1 MMLKRALYLIVFLFI
16 SLASHAQVNMYLGG
30 NLQGNYSWIRGGD
43 ASKEPGFG
51 AGLSFIYWEH
61 EYWFL
66 KAGIDY
72 NQMTSTMLDYPD
84 DYGIVPENEDDKIN
98 ITYTEQD
105 IGIPITFYFRPYERG
120 ANTLLIAGTLK
131 TIFIASLKENSEEYG
146 EIALKRSDL
155 DSQIKTSVGIGLGYQ
170 RQLDKHMFLNI
181 IPSYNIDLRGYKAF
195 NSITLSAEFIFGIY

>member
-1 MMLKRALYLIVFLFI
+1 MMPKRALYLIVFLFI
-16 SLASHAQVNMYLGG
+16 SMASQAQVNMYLGG
-30 NLQGNYSWIRGGD
+30 NVQGNYSWIRGGD
-43 ASKEPGFG
+43 ISMEPGFG

-66 KAGIDY
+66 KAGIEY
-72 NQMTSTMLDYPD
+72 NLMTSTMLDYPD

-146 EIALKRSDL
+146 EIALKPSDL
-155 DSQIKTSVGIGLGYQ
+155 DSQIKTAVGIGLGYQ